1 MDRIHSVVER
11 ESVDDWSNKFFVRN
25 RFDPRLDQTSR
36 KCSHVRPLT
45 MSWIRD
51 QTLSWLQRLSLL
63 VLRQGGPIPRHIAFI
78 MDGNRRFAVKSN
90 IGKSQG
96 HSKGFDKLS
105 EVLQWCLDMGVQE
118 VTVYAFSIE
127 NFKRSQEEVDG
138 IFDLARDKFRRLL
151 SEKDKLMELGIRI
164 EVIGNW
170 NMFPK
175 DIIESIAEAMTETRH
190 NNRAVLS
197 VAFAYTSRDE
207 ITHSIETIV
216 AGVQRDEIETTDIT
230 EELIAR
236 CLYTKDRPNPEMLI
250 RSSGETRLSDFLLW
264 QVSSSNRWFHF
275 PEPTCHCSSPYLQTT
290 ESFVHFVDVLWP
302 EFKFWHL
309 WAAVFQYQRYMY
321 DSQTTSLPS
330 SRLEPGS
337 RLGTK
342 CNGSGK
348 IVVNGSAG
356 GKVPSS
362 HVDRFVASVHNQK
375 TNMLE
380 ELWRHSKS

>member
-1 MDRIHSVVER
+1 
-11 ESVDDWSNKFFVRN
+11 
-25 RFDPRLDQTSR
+25 
-36 KCSHVRPLT
+36 

-51 QTLSWLQRLSLL
+51 QTLSWMQRLSLL

-151 SEKDKLMELGIRI
+151 SEKEKLMELGIRI

-175 DIIESIAEAMTETRH
+175 DIIENIAEAMTETRH

-207 ITHSIETIV
+207 ITHSIETILT
-216 AGVQRDEIETTDIT
+216 GVDRQEVDTTDIT
-230 EELIAR
+230 EELISR

-264 QVSSSNRWFHF
+264 QVSSS
-275 PEPTCHCSSPYLQTT
+275 SSYFL
-290 ESFVHFVDVLWP
+290 
-302 EFKFWHL
+302 
-309 WAAVFQYQRYMY
+309 
-321 DSQTTSLPS
+321 
-330 SRLEPGS
+330 
-337 RLGTK
+337 
-342 CNGSGK
+342 
-348 IVVNGSAG
+348 
-356 GKVPSS
+356 
-362 HVDRFVASVHNQK
+362 
-375 TNMLE
+375 
-380 ELWRHSKS
+380 